1 MKMTFEDLVTDI
13 FFLSF
18 FFFVVVFLFST
29 CDFFFVFAFLLCNI
43 ERVGLD
49 LAGGG

>member
-18 FFFVVVFLFST
+18 FSSLSFSFLPVILF
-29 CDFFFVFAFLLCNI
+29 FAFLLCNI
-43 ERVGLD
+43 ERMGLD